1 MYTKYVK
8 QSLEDILRG
17 DVVEFDLYT
26 EDGVLL
32 LASGTKLD
40 SSKRSLLYSLKSTNF
55 DVYMKVDLDE
65 RTLKFDKVIELDKT
79 VKERAE
85 QTLSYMFNENTDI
98 ANSLDSVKTLSDSI
112 TDLILSS
119 NSVSISLDALK
130 CSDEYTYKHSLDVAT
145 ISILI
150 GRELGLN
157 ASALRELATA
167 GLLHDVGKRNIS
179 KEILHK
185 NGRLDDNEFE
195 IIKQHPVFT
204 YQLLQPL
211 DQVSEVIKQACLQHH
226 EKWNGSGYPFH
237 LEGQNINYYSRILA
251 VADVFDALVT
261 DRPYHKHYTPSDTIE
276 MMNSMI
282 GHFDMDVYKL
292 FLKTVVLY
300 PVGTLITLSDG
311 SHAIVIENNKAN
323 ILRPIVKRVEDN
335 KILNLLEDMSTFNL
349 TIVSEYA
356 DIDAANPLDDK
367 TAVAIKGGS

>member
-79 VKERAE
+79 VKERAV

-261 DRPYHKHYTPSDTIE
+261 DRPYHKNYTPSDTIE

>member
-8 QSLEDILRG
+8 HSLEDIFKH
-17 DVVEFDLYT
+17 DVIDLDLYT

-40 SSKRSLLYSLKSTNF
+40 SSIKELLRGLQNTSF
-55 DVYMKVDLDE
+55 DVYIKVDLDE
-65 RTLKFDKVIELDKT
+65 KALKFDKVVELDKV
-79 VKERAE
+79 VKERAV
-85 QTLSYMFNENTDI
+85 QTLSYMFNESTDL
-98 ANSLDSVKTLSDSI
+98 ADSIENVTTLSNSI
-112 TDLILSS
+112 TDIILSS
-119 NSVSISLDALK
+119 DSLSVSLEALK

-145 ISILI
+145 ISTLI
-150 GRELGLN
+150 GRGLGLN
-157 ASALRELATA
+157 YNALKELATA

-185 NGRLDDNEFE
+185 NGRLDDNEFAT
-195 IIKQHPVFT
+195 IKQHPVFT

-211 DQVSEVIKQACLQHH
+211 DQLSEVIKQACLQHH
-226 EKWNGSGYPFH
+226 EKWNGSGYPLH
-237 LEGQNINYYSRILA
+237 LEGQNINYYARILA

-261 DRPYHKHYTPSDTIE
+261 DRPYHKHYTPSDAIE

-300 PVGTLITLSDG
+300 PVGTIITLSDG
-311 SHAIVIENNKAN
+311 THATVLENNKAN
-323 ILRPIVKRVEDN
+323 ILRPIVKRLDDN
-335 KILNLLEDMSTFNL
+335 KVLNLLDDMSTYNL

-356 DIDAANPLDDK
+356 DEDAANPLEDK
-367 TAVAIKGGS
+367 MALARKENS